1 MTPKKILIA
10 ALSFGLIFAGSS
22 TPVFAQATEM
32 TEEQK
37 SEFYDRRN
45 KTITEQ
51 KTKIEKLKKEIN
63 SAETEK
69 SALEKTR
76 NDKRK
81 EIEQLNAQLKEK
93 EEVSRDDLSD
103 EETSKLD
110 TEVENLRTE
119 LQKKEEELTSLEEE
133 YRKKVDEY
141 EYLQQISTREN
152 ALKNLY
158 SRANSFL
165 ELDIA
170 DTSYE
175 VRGYALKNIITKE
188 NRDNFITEL
197 GRAKTYNELNKIKA
211 EIEALV
217 KGIDQPKEE
226 IPNNQDSTSQQEE
239 DQNSNNQNQL
249 ELAKE
254 EILKSLAENKEISD
268 EKKEGFRKQIE
279 EATGKEQVDE
289 ILEEIKNYKEE
300 SKPTD
305 EAESPTTDKPAGE
318 EQLPEKPSADTPAK
332 ENEDKPKEIPPTP
345 NPDKKPKDD
354 TSSDKPTTSTDNDLP
369 SLPETKPLDTPQD
382 KKEDTNKD
390 KTSVE
395 NHKEETTSK
404 PSKNYLHQFL
414 GKIYPDSA
422 TIRIIDPSG
431 KDYTTTIK
439 ITEEKPQ
446 PVKDTIIVKENYK
459 YIKKG
464 SHKVA
469 DLKAKRDKLQKSIA
483 HNKAS
488 VRAIE
493 LLEELTPK
501 TVAKNRNKINALLK
515 ESERLIKEAN
525 YALAEYNYV
534 LSR

>member
-1 MTPKKILIA
+1 M
-10 ALSFGLIFAGSS
+10 
-22 TPVFAQATEM
+22 
-32 TEEQK
+32 
-37 SEFYDRRN
+37 
-45 KTITEQ
+45 
-51 KTKIEKLKKEIN
+51 
-63 SAETEK
+63 
-69 SALEKTR
+69 
-76 NDKRK
+76 
-81 EIEQLNAQLKEK
+81 
-93 EEVSRDDLSD
+93 
-103 EETSKLD
+103 
-110 TEVENLRTE
+110 
-119 LQKKEEELTSLEEE
+119 QKKEEELISLDEE
-133 YRKKVDEY
+133 YAKKVKEY
-141 EYLQQISTREN
+141 EYLQEISTRERSLYN
-152 ALKNLY
+152 DYDKARNLFALDK
-158 SRANSFL
+158 
-165 ELDIA
+165 A
-170 DTSYE
+170 DTIYQL
-175 VRGYALKNIITKE
+175 RGYKLEGLINNQQRTDLDRKLKDAT
-188 NRDNFITEL
+188 TED
-197 GRAKTYNELNKIKA
+197 ELNKIKA
-211 EIEALV
+211 EVEALA
-217 KGIDQPKEE
+217 KGIEQPKEE
-226 IPNNQDSTSQQEE
+226 IPNNQDSPNQEE
-239 DQNSNNQNQL
+239 QANDSDQLS
-249 ELAKE
+249 LARE
-254 EILKSLAENKEISD
+254 EVLKSLAENKEISD

-305 EAESPTTDKPAGE
+305 EAESPTTYQPVGE

-332 ENEDKPKEIPPTP
+332 ENKDKPKEIPPTP
-345 NPDKKPKDD
+345 NPDKKPRDD

-404 PSKNYLHQFL
+404 PNQSYLHQIL
-414 GKIYPDSA
+414 GKIYPNSA

-431 KDYTTTIK
+431 KNYTTTIK

-446 PVKDTIIVKENYK
+446 PAKDTIIVKENYR

-469 DLKAKRDKLQKSIA
+469 DLKAKRDQLLKSIA
-483 HNKAS
+483 QNKAS

-534 LSR
+534 LSK

>member
-110 TEVENLRTE
+110 TEVENLRIE

-170 DTSYE
+170 DAIYE
-175 VRGYALKNIITKE
+175 VRGYALENIIIKE
-188 NRDNFITEL
+188 DREKFVKEL
-197 GRAKTYNELNKIKA
+197 GVVKTNDELNSIKS
-211 EIEALV
+211 EIETLV
-217 KGIDQPKEE
+217 KGIEQPKEE
-226 IPNNQDSTSQQEE
+226 IPNNQDSPNQEE
-239 DQNSNNQNQL
+239 QANDSDQLS
-249 ELAKE
+249 LARE
-254 EILKSLAENKEISD
+254 EVLKSLAENKEISD

-279 EATGKEQVDE
+279 ETTDKEQVDE
-289 ILEEIKNYKEE
+289 ILEVIQNYKEE
-300 SKPTD
+300 PKPTD
-305 EAESPTTDKPAGE
+305 EAESPTTDKPVGE
-318 EQLPEKPSADTPAK
+318 DQLLEKPSADTPAK
-332 ENEDKPKEIPPTP
+332 ENEDKPKETPPTP
-345 NPDKKPKDD
+345 NPDQKPKND
-354 TSSDKPTTSTDNDLP
+354 TSSYKPTISTDNDLP

-382 KKEDTNKD
+382 NKEDTNKD
-390 KTSVE
+390 KTPVE
-395 NHKEETTSK
+395 KPKEETTSK
-404 PSKNYLHQFL
+404 PSQNYLHQIL
-414 GKIYPDSA
+414 GKIYPNSA
-422 TIRIIDPSG
+422 TIRIINPSG
-431 KDYTTTIK
+431 NDYTTTIK

-446 PVKDTIIVKENYK
+446 PAKDTIIVKENYR

-464 SHKVA
+464 SHKVD
-469 DLKAKRDKLQKSIA
+469 DLKAKRDQLQKSIA

-501 TVAKNRNKINALLK
+501 TVAKNRDKINALLK

-534 LSR
+534 LSK